1 MEDKIENGGMNMS
14 LGQPHGGIL
23 INRWDP
29 DFQYET
35 ITEKV
40 ELDEIA
46 ISDLDLLGV
55 GAYSPLN
62 GFLTEKDYH
71 SVVKNMRLTTGEP
84 WTIPITLPTTEENAE
99 KINIGSF
106 VKLEKVGTVYGVLEV
121 SDKYIPNKEKEAE
134 YVYRTTDL
142 NHPGVKKLFER
153 PNVYLGGKITL
164 ITRRSVNNLG
174 AYHYDPLETR
184 EKFAALGWETV
195 VGFQTRNP
203 VHRAHE
209 YIQKSALEI
218 VDGLFLNPLVGE
230 TKADDIQA
238 NVRMNSYET
247 LLKNYYAKDHV
258 FLGIFTAA
266 MRYAG
271 PREAVFHALVRKNFG
286 CTHFIVGRDHAG
298 VGNYYGTYDAQKIFS
313 NFTPQE
319 LGITLLFFEHSFYC
333 NRCESMATA
342 KTCPHDASHHVIL
355 SGTKVREMLR
365 NGEEP
370 PATFSRPEVIKVLI
384 AGLQKEAIHS

>member
-1 MEDKIENGGMNMS
+1 MS
-14 LGQPHGGIL
+14 LSQPHGGVL

-35 ITEKV
+35 LTEKV

-62 GFLTEKDYH
+62 GFLSEKDYD
-71 SVVKNMRLTTGEP
+71 SVVENMRLTTGEP
-84 WTIPITLPTTEENAE
+84 WSIPITLPTTEENAE
-99 KINIGSF
+99 KIKMGSL
-106 VKLEKVGTVYGVLEV
+106 VRLEKAGTVYGVLEV
-121 SDKYIPNKEKEAE
+121 SDKYIPNKNKEAK

-164 ITRRSVNNLG
+164 IARRPVNNLG
-174 AYHYDPLETR
+174 EYHYDPIETR
-184 EKFAALGWETV
+184 EKFTALGWKTV

-230 TKADDIQA
+230 TKSDDIQA

-247 LLKNYYAKDHV
+247 LLKNYYAQDHV

-313 NFTPQE
+313 HFTPEE

-384 AGLQKEAIHS
+384 AGLKKEAIHS